1 MGTNIP
7 KVVALELKDT
17 LQNFSLSLS
26 SLVMK
31 RLPTAERSQH
41 KTKKNVFPAQILRS
55 PGGECVN
62 IDLLRAT
69 YRIFLLWSEFSVN
82 L

>member
-41 KTKKNVFPAQILRS
+41 KTKKMSSQPKSSIHRGENVLILIYS
-55 PGGECVN
+55 EPHTEYFSYGVN
-62 IDLLRAT
+62 
-69 YRIFLLWSEFSVN
+69 SQ
-82 L
+82 